1 MKSSKTLATTLTLF
15 IIASMTL
22 IINPNIIKKASAE
35 EGGPLGIYITPVSNS
50 FPVNQ
55 FFSIDVNVKN
65 AKSIHTYDFRITWDP
80 NILECVYILKGSWLN
95 KGGTLTTY
103 FIQKKNNTIG
113 WLLVAESIQGELMQS
128 GDGVL
133 AKVGFKAKQ
142 EGLTA
147 LHLLNG
153 STLIKTYVGSTKVDS
168 FVVPNNLTAED
179 ASYQFPTTT
188 ITTEPQNPFQAS
200 GYSFPL
206 NITAT
211 NLCNLTTWAMNCTW
225 DPTVLNLTQVQ
236 EEPWNTTSSTAFN
249 YTIHE
254 QEGRL
259 SLNSTLQASQGES
272 GNRTFAMLNF
282 TVLSKGASGIN
293 ITDPSLLNVRLEESL
308 PAPAY
313 YNATGGYLVTRHIL
327 AITPGSFYSIAKL
340 ATEPLSIID
349 TSLLPGFSVDLNLTI
364 TNVENL
370 NAWDINLTWQASVL
384 KLLEAV
390 EGPFLSSQNATTFVN
405 ASDIVFGRV
414 QISCNATVGFGGNGT
429 GVLATLRFN
438 VTTGGTFRFDI
449 TGSSLLDVNGQ
460 EIEHVV
466 EDFTVFDNRVHD
478 IAISSI
484 QLSNQ
489 TIPQNGTV
497 TISVTLLNN
506 GTIVENFSVTIKFG
520 AAVIAKQYVVNLLPL
535 ETRTIQLEYNVADLP
550 GDVYQLKVKIDFL
563 PEEKDYSNNVVYS
576 SITVEQGNL
585 PADYGWVV
593 IPAIVIIVVVGF
605 GIAFF
610 MIRRPKK
617 T

>member
-1 MKSSKTLATTLTLF
+1 MKSSKTLSVILTLF
-15 IIASMTL
+15 IIMSITL
-22 IINPNIIKKASAE
+22 SINPSIVKKASAE
-35 EGGPLGIYITPVSNS
+35 QGPLGIYITPTSNS
-50 FPVNQ
+50 FAVNES
-55 FFSIDVNVKN
+55 FTIDVNVKN
-65 AKSIHTYDFRITWDP
+65 AALIHTYDFRITWNP
-80 NILECVYILKGSWLN
+80 SILECAYILKGPWLN
-95 KGGTLTTY
+95 KGGTLVTY
-103 FIQKKNNTIG
+103 FIQRKNNTIG
-113 WLLVAESIQGELMQS
+113 WLLAAESIQGEFTQS

-133 AKVGFKAKQ
+133 ARVNFKVKQ

-153 STLIKTYVGSTKVDS
+153 STLIKAYYPSTAHDS
-168 FVVPNNLTAED
+168 FVVPYNLTGEHAY
-179 ASYQFPTTT
+179 SQYPTTT
-188 ITTEPQNPFQAS
+188 ITTEPQKPFQAS
-200 GYSFPL
+200 GYSFPI
-206 NITAT
+206 NITGT
-211 NLCNLTTWAMNCTW
+211 NLYNLTTWAMNFTW

-236 EEPWNTTSSTAFN
+236 EGPWNTTSPTVFN
-249 YTIHE
+249 YTLYD
-254 QEGRL
+254 QEGKL
-259 SLNSTLQASQGES
+259 SLNSTAQASAGES

-282 TVLSKGASGIN
+282 TVLIKGASALN
-293 ITDPSLLNVRLEESL
+293 ITDASLLNVRLEESL

-313 YNATGGYLVTRHIL
+313 YKATGGYLVTRHIF

-349 TSLLPGFSVDLNLTI
+349 TSLLPGSHVDLNLTI

-370 NAWDINLTWQASVL
+370 NAWGVNLTWQASVL

-390 EGPFLSSQNATTFVN
+390 EGPFLSSQNVTTFVY
-405 ASDIVFGRV
+405 ASDMVFGRV
-414 QISCNATVGFGGNGT
+414 QLSCNATAGFGGNGT

-478 IAISSI
+478 VAISSI

-489 TIPQNGTV
+489 TIPQNGAV
-497 TISVTLLNN
+497 TISVMLLNN
-506 GTIVENFSVTIKFG
+506 GTIPENLSVTIKFG

-535 ETRTIQLEYNVADLP
+535 ETRTIQLEYNVTDLP
-550 GDVYQLKVKIDFL
+550 GDVYQLKVKIDYL